1 MSMDSQMFDAGRD
14 MVRDAAA
21 RAIAEEL
28 EVLRDLR
35 RRVDEM
41 AEAATMLFKV
51 HRGAP
56 VYPAVRVEVPIEAW
70 DNLMDAIG
78 DVERHELDKQ

>member
-1 MSMDSQMFDAGRD
+1 MSDQ
-14 MVRDAAA
+14 
-21 RAIAEEL
+21 EEL

-51 HRGAP
+51 HGGAP
-56 VYPAVRVEVPIEAW
+56 VYPAVRAEVPIEAW
-70 DNLMDAIG
+70 DTSWTPSVMSSATSWIG
-78 DVERHELDKQ
+78 ARREAS